1 MRATHL
7 LSLTVFLFA
16 ATSFGQSS
24 PEVHA
29 DGRVT
34 FRLKAADAKDVRL
47 RCEGIKDT
55 KLEKDDK
62 GNWTFTSEPLEAD
75 IYAYSFQVDGARV
88 IDPANPSLKYN
99 LLNTV
104 SQVHVPGPASLP
116 WEVNDVPHGQLH
128 RHYFKSAVTG
138 DQRDFLVYTPPDY
151 DPTSHRHYPTLYLLH
166 GFSDDATGWIS
177 AGFANVILDNLIAR
191 KQAKPMIVIMPLGY
205 GNLEYVFGTEA
216 QRRERRQQNLDEFRD
231 TLYKEVMPMAEKA
244 YRLSIDRKDRAI
256 TGLSMGGGESLAI
269 GLNDPDRF
277 AWIGAFSS
285 GIRDSGYDTLYPKLD
300 ATANKRLSLLWIGCG
315 EQDGLLAPNL
325 KFCEWLKSRGVRYT
339 WVHTPG
345 QHSFRVWR
353 RFLAQ
358 FAPLLFR

>member
-1 MRATHL
+1 MEAKLHAANERTVSGRNADSLVGCRAISGNRLSGQHHGTKCHEQRLVKFSGNVRSICARKLRRDWLAQFFAGKSCADSIAKGMRATHL

-205 GNLEYVFGTEA
+205 GKMDYVFAAEDR
-216 QRRERRQQNLDEFRD
+216 RREDRQRNIDQFRE
-231 TLYKEVMPMAEKA
+231 TLFNEVMPMAEKA
-244 YRLSIDRKDRAI
+244 YRLSPDRKHRAI
-256 TGLSMGGGESLAI
+256 AGLSMGGGESLFI
-269 GLNDPDRF
+269 GLNGLDRF
-277 AWIGAFSS
+277 AWIG
-285 GIRDSGYDTLYPKLD
+285 
-300 ATANKRLSLLWIGCG
+300 
-315 EQDGLLAPNL
+315 
-325 KFCEWLKSRGVRYT
+325 
-339 WVHTPG
+339 
-345 QHSFRVWR
+345 
-353 RFLAQ
+353 
-358 FAPLLFR
+358 